1 MDKAPVSDAGDCEFK
16 SRLGRKKKKGRRKE
30 RGEGRQISLIHRVF
44 VALTLASVRVCLF
57 VCLFCL
63 ASAVGCH
70 KSERFGF
77 IFSSQRSMFES
88 VYFFFRRTHPNPNRQ
103 RRPSAVDTPR
113 ILIPDL

>member
-57 VCLFCL
+57 VCFVLLLLLVVINLSGSVSFSLVNAPCL
-63 ASAVGCH
+63 RAC
-70 KSERFGF
+70 
-77 IFSSQRSMFES
+77 I
-88 VYFFFRRTHPNPNRQ
+88 FFFRRTHPNPNRH